1 VKAAPTADRPEAGG
15 ERVALDEQIKD
26 VAPSTGLCKWFD
38 HDPVRWTEFQSR
50 YRAELG
56 EQSAALERI
65 RALAGARV
73 VALVYSARDEEHNDA
88 VGAEGDAARR
98 RLSGASLT

>member
-38 HDPVRWTEFQSR
+38 RDPVRWTEFQSH

-65 RALAGARV
+65 RVLAGARV
-73 VALVYSARDEEHNDA
+73 VALVYSAHDEEHNDA
-88 VGAEGDAARR
+88 VVLRAMLLGEG
-98 RLSGASLT
+98 